1 MTVIEKYTEEFQD
14 MVEQLER
21 IRIKLDEIQE
31 EAIEDYEAF
40 FEERKINMEKIYRE
54 IAMGNV
60 GEVLGCVKD
69 TIYEF
74 AHNLHVCPTEQDD

>member
-14 MVEQLER
+14 MVEQLELIR
-21 IRIKLDEIQE
+21 IRLDEIQE
-31 EAIEDYEAF
+31 EAIDDYGAF
-40 FEERKINMEKIYRE
+40 SEERKINMEKIYSE

-60 GEVLGCVKD
+60 GEVLGCIKD
-69 TIYEF
+69 LIYEF